1 MITVGASTSVA
12 PRGTRDD
19 DRAPWSAYGRTP
31 DGFWKPEIC
40 APGRYMVG
48 PIPTGSTLAA
58 QKADKLVEHGYIRA
72 LRDVV
77 RGAGDLGR
85 GGTGARPEPELD
97 ARSGQER
104 TDAARSPGAS
114 GGGGSCGVGQVNAVQ
129 SVLATTDTPNPNQ
142 ALNRFLV
149 GRSDGTTVF
158 DAVSWTDV
166 SWSDVSWDAVSW
178 SDVSW
183 SDVSW
188 DAVSW
193 SDVSWTDVSWSDV
206 SWSDVSWEDNADGEV
221 ILDGDGYELTPTE
234 AEAAAEDV
242 DLLTPDEKAAL
253 AAAQEAAA
261 AQAAEDAAAAG
272 AAAAA
277 DAASDAAEEVRPR
290 RQLRRSRSARMEGG
304 PACRPHPHPIG

>member
-1 MITVGASTSVA
+1 MVA
-12 PRGTRDD
+12 PGYAELSGTSFA
-19 DRAPWSAYGRTP
+19 APVISGVAAQALGRNPSWTP
-31 DGFWKPEIC
+31 DQVK
-40 APGRYMVG
+40 
-48 PIPTGSTLAA
+48 S
-58 QKADKLVEHGYIRA
+58 A
-72 LRDVV
+72 LMR
-77 RGAGDLGR
+77 R
-85 GGTGARPEPELD
+85 ARPVP
-97 ARSGQER
+97 Q
-104 TDAARSPGAS
+104 AAA
-114 GGGGSCGVGQVNAVQ
+114 GSCGVGQVNAVQ

-142 ALNRFLV
+142 ALNEFLV
-149 GRSDGTTVF
+149 TKVDGTTVF

-206 SWSDVSWEDNADGEV
+206 SWSDVSWEDNADGEA

-261 AQAAEDAAAAG
+261 AKAAADAAAAE

-277 DAASDAAEEVRPR
+277 D
-290 RQLRRSRSARMEGG
+290 GG
-304 PACRPHPHPIG
+304 G